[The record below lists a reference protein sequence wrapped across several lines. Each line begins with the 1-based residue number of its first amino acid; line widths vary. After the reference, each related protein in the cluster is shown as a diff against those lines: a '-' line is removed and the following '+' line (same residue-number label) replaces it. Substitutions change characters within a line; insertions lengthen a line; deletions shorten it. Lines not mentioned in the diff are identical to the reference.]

1 MGAYQEFREHG
12 ELRDEGVRLLYQT
25 VAGVAR
31 IRRFPPPE
39 GHEQWNAEAVTETA
53 HEFLAERDGV
63 ARMRQIHRLAFD
75 DDSFERLLHQAIRN
89 HLRSRARATEFGAL
103 MRRVR
108 SVLEGDE
115 RFQRVGGGRGIP
127 RWTLSATGV
136 QEQFTGQIEHLI
148 HVGRAVAGI
157 KEVRWRS
164 DRRRGPIADRE
175 SLAMMFEAV
184 LTSANTSLTVREL
197 ARVAAARFNL
207 LDPPLLVDVD
217 DALSGPVAPIR
228 DGPAQTI
235 IAAETAADLW
245 SQLTDRE
252 RDVYPYL
259 DLSARQAAQYLN
271 LGKSQVAV
279 AQARLKELLAR
290 ELSDS
295 GGASAVVAQLEGLSE
310 TWSNRTLS

>member
-1 MGAYQEFREHG
+1 M
-12 ELRDEGVRLLYQT
+12 
-25 VAGVAR
+25 
-31 IRRFPPPE
+31 
-39 GHEQWNAEAVTETA
+39 
-53 HEFLAERDGV
+53 
-63 ARMRQIHRLAFD
+63 
-75 DDSFERLLHQAIRN
+75 
-89 HLRSRARATEFGAL
+89 
-103 MRRVR
+103 
-108 SVLEGDE
+108 
-115 RFQRVGGGRGIP
+115 GGGRGIP

-217 DALSGPVAPIR
+217 DALSGPVAPVR

-252 RDVYPYL
+252 RDVTHTWICGP
-259 DLSARQAAQYLN
+259 SSGSVSKPWKEPGGGGPGQAKGAA
-271 LGKSQVAV
+271 SQGI
-279 AQARLKELLAR
+279 E
-290 ELSDS
+290 
-295 GGASAVVAQLEGLSE
+295 
-310 TWSNRTLS
+310 